1 MTASSFEKALPAR
14 ATRQLPRPARA
25 IVVGL
30 AAGLPALM
38 VAAIPLLPLLDQRDG
53 WALFAYP
60 VVVATWAAMG
70 AVIVLRRPGNLVGWL
85 LWVVGVGLA
94 VSLVGQSWSYIS
106 ATRAGGTLPGTVAG
120 AWLSWLFTP
129 MLALAL
135 TVPPLL
141 FPDGRLLS
149 RRWLLVLVIA
159 VGAAVGLA
167 LGTIVK
173 PGQLDFAAL
182 SIANPTGIPELDGV
196 ARELLNLSGVVLLP
210 CLVLAALAA
219 ALRFRHGTPIERQ
232 QLKWFG
238 SAMGLAALGLA
249 GAATLPQP
257 IGIACYIGMTIALGF
272 VPVAIG
278 IAILRYRLY
287 DIDRLIGRTLAYTA
301 VTALLATAFV
311 GTNLALQ
318 GLLSG
323 VTGGETLTT
332 ALATLVVAGLF
343 QPLRRRVQAPI
354 DRRFNRARV
363 DGQRV
368 LQAFAHQARDEV
380 DLETL
385 RMTLARALDDAV
397 APSRAGIWLRPNR

>member
-1 MTASSFEKALPAR
+1 M
-14 ATRQLPRPARA
+14 
-25 IVVGL
+25 VGL
-30 AAGLPALM
+30 SIGLPALM
-38 VAAIPLLPLLDQRDG
+38 VAAIPLLPVFEHRDG

-60 VVVATWAAMG
+60 GVVSTWAAMG
-70 AVIVLRRPGNLVGWL
+70 AVIVVRRPDNLVGWL
-85 LWVVGVGLA
+85 LWIVGVGLA
-94 VSLVGQSWSYIS
+94 VSLVGQSWGYIS
-106 ATRAGGTLPGTVAG
+106 ATRADGTLPGTIAG

-149 RRWLLVLVIA
+149 RRWLVVLVIA
-159 VGAAVGLA
+159 VAAAAGLA
-167 LGTIVK
+167 VGTIVK
-173 PGQLDFAAL
+173 PGQLEFAAL
-182 SIANPTGIPELDGV
+182 SIENPTGIPALDSV
-196 ARELLNLSGVVLLP
+196 ARGLMDVSGVVLLP

-238 SAMGLAALGLA
+238 SAMGLAALGLV

-257 IGIACYIGMTIALGF
+257 IGIACYVVTTIALAF

-318 GLLSG
+318 GLLAD

-332 ALATLVVAGLF
+332 ALATLMVAGLF
-343 QPLRRRVQAPI
+343 QPLRRRVQEPI

-363 DGQRV
+363 DGHRV
-368 LQAFAHQARDEV
+368 LQGFAHRARDEV

-385 RMTLARALDDAV
+385 RATLAVAVDEAV